1 MTDLELIESGL
12 KLFFVKNH
20 EIVRIINNS
29 RANEKRYIS
38 LAKVDDQLS
47 IVIKMYSSSYVDSLR
62 INSWKR
68 LADCFR
74 EEGIVTPKFLPSLR
88 GELAEGLMLEGCIF
102 YIWVEEYIASKYQ
115 FGKEI
120 KLEEQP
126 LSAFYRIGQMKGKM
140 HRVALENQ
148 IQCDWVSPW
157 RLYEPFTAEDE
168 YDENYSNASWLYHSF
183 KDTKESGQAIEEIW
197 SIYNDK
203 RTELRDIYNYLP
215 TGQVQGD
222 FSPANFIVNAQDSI
236 VGIYD
241 YNLSGSDAFIS
252 DCIQEG
258 IFLAYECYDTEW
270 FDEEHVQVMDMRFKE
285 YMKGYTTEYPIND
298 IEFKATGLLYNISRP
313 ARFDKV
319 ALTIKKYNE
328 KKIDEV
334 NERLLWMRT
343 EMKKPNIIK

>member
-1 MTDLELIESGL
+1 MTDQELIQIGL
-12 KLFFVKNH
+12 KLFFVNNC
-20 EIVRIINNS
+20 EIIHIINNS
-29 RANEKRYIS
+29 RLNEKRYICF
-38 LAKVDDQLS
+38 AKVVDHLS

-62 INSWKR
+62 IHSWQR

-74 EEGIVTPKFLPSLR
+74 KEGIITPSFFQSLSGKFSEALMI
-88 GELAEGLMLEGCIF
+88 EGSIF
-102 YIWVEEYIASKYQ
+102 YIWVEEYMASKYQ

-126 LSAFYRIGQMKGKM
+126 SSTFNRIGQMKGKM
-140 HRVALENQ
+140 HRLALEKQ

-157 RLYEPFTAEDE
+157 RLYEPFTVEDK
-168 YDENYSNASWLYHSF
+168 YDENYTNARWLYNSF
-183 KDTKESGQAIEEIW
+183 KDTKELGQTIEEIW
-197 SIYNDK
+197 SIYIDK
-203 RTELRDIYNYLP
+203 RRILREIYDHLP
-215 TGQVQGD
+215 AGQVHGD
-222 FSPANFIVNAQDSI
+222 FSPANFIVNTQDSI

-258 IFLAYECYDTEW
+258 IFLTFECYETEW
-270 FDEEHVQVMDMRFKE
+270 FDEEHVQAMEMRFQE
-285 YMKGYTTEYPIND
+285 YMKGYTKEYSLSE
-298 IEFKATGLLYNISRP
+298 IEFKATALLYNISRP
-313 ARFDKV
+313 IRFDKI

-343 EMKKPNIIK
+343 EMNKSNIMI